1 MRGSSLA
8 WPASLDKLRP
18 FIVTY
23 WSGRTADDAPPEV
36 GAVIDAASYRDKHIN
51 FALFALD
58 ADGKLLR
65 SMIPTVRPGE
75 LAFNPETQGRAFR
88 KQLDEM
94 LDGLKLQTVTAADP
108 PIAVTVVQ
116 LAQDGTP
123 LAMRRYSFDPVGHFW
138 QGHIFPATAPA
149 VTDPVMSVDLN
160 NSGTYEAG
168 EQIPP
173 THTSGAGAVDTTDN
187 VSGNPLIR
195 YTINDGPAQ
204 TYPGPLSVGPAQN
217 VVLKAFAEDAMGNTS
232 GLITTNVRP
241 VLSANK
247 QGGNAIVLSWPV
259 ADAYVLE
266 ETVDLLNPWSPSS
279 VQINR
284 STYTESATVPIGT
297 VPRKFFRL
305 RSQAITK

>member
-94 LDGLKLQTVTAADP
+94 LDGLKLQTVTATDP
-108 PIAVTVVQ
+108 PRLALPDACGTEPLSGLRVYLTFAANRLNHYRTPTVE
-116 LAQDGTP
+116 A
-123 LAMRRYSFDPVGHFW
+123 
-138 QGHIFPATAPA
+138 IN
-149 VTDPVMSVDLN
+149 VTDKMRTALRYPDEVRTVSADDLRPMLEQMYPPAIMDGH
-160 NSGTYEAG
+160 GTCRSIVAELQLKPAESKDG
-168 EQIPP
+168 QRR
-173 THTSGAGAVDTTDN
+173 SLL
-187 VSGNPLIR
+187 SGNVRIELDNTSRIS
-195 YTINDGPAQ
+195 YE
-204 TYPGPLSVGPAQN
+204 GPLSLVITYAADNPAPQTLRGIGTWY
-217 VVLKAFAEDAMGNTS
+217 VPKHDMQG
-232 GLITTNVRP
+232 RP
-241 VLSANK
+241 VEWIKMTA
-247 QGGNAIVLSWPV
+247 AI
-259 ADAYVLE
+259 
-266 ETVDLLNPWSPSS
+266 
-279 VQINR
+279 
-284 STYTESATVPIGT
+284 ESRPE
-297 VPRKFFRL
+297 
-305 RSQAITK
+305 